1 MKTYVYVDGFNLY
14 YGALKDRPYRWLD
27 LSALCKLILPENDII
42 RIKYY
47 TAKVTSRARKP
58 KQAERQAI
66 YIRALRT
73 IPNLDIVFGH
83 FSAHRVSMYLA
94 DSPKGR
100 PQYVDVIKTE
110 EKGSDVNIATDLMDD
125 GCAGRYETAVLIT
138 NDSDLE
144 RTVERVRERF
154 NVPVVII
161 NPNAK
166 RPSKALARKA
176 TIVMPIRT
184 WHLRD
189 SQFPDTIKKG
199 KQTIFKPKEW

>member
-27 LSALCKLILPENDII
+27 ISKLCNLILPDNEILQ
-42 RIKYY
+42 IKYY
-47 TAKVTSRARKP
+47 TAKVNSRARKP
-58 KQAERQAI
+58 KQAERQAT
-66 YIRALRT
+66 YLRALRT
-73 IPNLDIVFGH
+73 LPNLDIVLGH
-83 FSAHRVSMYLA
+83 FSAHRVSMYMA
-94 DSPKGR
+94 DSPAGK

-110 EKGSDVNIATDLMDD
+110 EKGSDVNIATDLMAD
-125 GCAGRYETAVLIT
+125 GCAGLFDVAVLIS

-144 RTVERVRERF
+144 RTVEYVRDRY
-154 NVPVVII
+154 NASVVIL

-176 TIVMPIRT
+176 SIVKPIRA

-189 SQFPDTIKKG
+189 SQFPDVIKKG
-199 KQTIFKPKEW
+199 KQTIYKPREW